1 MAVRRKL
8 NKTFKGVQMKSG
20 HFYTFKYQAWEHDPR
35 PVIILMYALDGINLK
50 ADGTRH
56 EWRFF
61 QGINFTY
68 IPRSIRKTFIN
79 DWKRTWIRTGGNPR
93 FTWEMVQRRYPYLK
107 GAVRRYFFKPNYY
120 ITDLQEIP
128 FDDLDKLVVST
139 WSKDF
144 SKKLK
149 MSLLAKF
156 RTAMRGR
163 FGGTRR
169 R

>member
-1 MAVRRKL
+1 MAVRRKF
-8 NKTFKGVQMKSG
+8 NKSFKGVRMRSG
-20 HFYTFKYQAWEHDPR
+20 HIYTFKYQAWEHDPR
-35 PVIILMYALDGINLK
+35 PVIILMYALDGI
-50 ADGTRH
+50 H
-56 EWRFF
+56 ENTGHQHRYF

-68 IPRSIRKTFIN
+68 IPRSIRKTFAR
-79 DWKRTWIRTGGNPR
+79 DWAKMVQRNPNMR

-107 GAVRRYFFKPNYY
+107 NAVRRYFFKPDYY
-120 ITDLQEIP
+120 ITELIEVSWEDMEKVI
-128 FDDLDKLVVST
+128 VST

-156 RTAMRGR
+156 RRAMGSR

>member
-8 NKTFKGVQMKSG
+8 RKRFQGVDMRSG
-20 HFYTFKYQAWEHDPR
+20 HIYTFRYQAWEHDPK
-35 PVIILMYALDGINLK
+35 PVIILMYALEGN
-50 ADGTRH
+50 H
-56 EWRFF
+56 ENTGHQWRFF

-68 IPRSIRKTFIN
+68 IPRTVRKQFAR
-79 DWKRTWIRTGGNPR
+79 DWVRTWERSNGNVR

-107 GAVRRYFFKPNYY
+107 GAVRRYFFKPAYY
-120 ITDLQEIP
+120 IKDLKEVP
-128 FDDLDKLVVST
+128 FEDMEKVIVST

-156 RTAMRGR
+156 RRAMGGR
-163 FGGTRR
+163 FGGVRR

>member
-20 HFYTFKYQAWEHDPR
+20 HIYTFKYQAWEHDPR
-35 PVIILMYALDGINLK
+35 PVIILMYALEGN
-50 ADGTRH
+50 H
-56 EWRFF
+56 ERTGHQWRFF

-68 IPRSIRKTFIN
+68 IPRSIRKQFVN
-79 DWKRTWIRTGGNPR
+79 DWKRTWQRTGGNVR

-120 ITDLQEIP
+120 ITELVEVP
-128 FDDLDKLVVST
+128 FDDIDKIVVST

-149 MSLLAKF
+149 VSLLAKF
-156 RTAMRGR
+156 RRAMRGR
-163 FGGTRR
+163 FGGVRR

>member
-1 MAVRRKL
+1 MAVRRKH
-8 NKTFKGVQMKSG
+8 KKVFKGIVWKSG

-35 PVIILMYALDGINLK
+35 PVIILMYALDGI
-50 ADGTRH
+50 H
-56 EWRFF
+56 ENTGHQWRFF

-68 IPRSIRKTFIN
+68 IPRSIRKQFIN
-79 DWKRTWIRTGGNPR
+79 EWKRVWLRTNGNAK
-93 FTWEMVQRRYPYLK
+93 FTWETVLRKYPFLK
-107 GAVRRYFFKPNYY
+107 GAVRRYFFKPAYY
-120 ITDLQEIP
+120 ITDIREVP

-163 FGGTRR
+163 FGGTGRR
-169 R
+169 